1 MKNKSKKGLFAI
13 VIIVSMLFGQ
23 QAISQNQIVGQITY
37 GGNSEFPLS
46 NVNVELYDLQNTLIE
61 STVTNTDGYYDFD
74 DVLSGEYYVKSSSND
89 DDDEGVIDINDAYY
103 IMLYMLGNYELS
115 DMQYEAADVNNS
127 GIVNW
132 SDYIQIVVNYLL
144 YDEPFPAGEWQF
156 EDQYVNLLAREE
168 VDTLPTW
175 GCRSGD
181 LFIDWQTSGRS
192 DNTIFSNYKPI
203 QLQKEEIQVVI
214 ESSYNENIG
223 GYDLELDYPADLI
236 NILSIEGLDANLNY
250 TIDELNGRLHLIWLN
265 ENPGNNS
272 FNGSELVTLT
282 IEPKTQNINAEGLI
296 TLSPASSLLS
306 DQGVKIED
314 VEISLPQFKQSQV
327 FAFEVNTYPNP
338 VVDQLNINLTMP
350 EANRAEMMIFD
361 LQGRLIEKQE
371 NILLTEGEQLISIS
385 TQQYMPG
392 HYLYV
397 FNTLGSTQETIQGR
411 FYRSH

>member
-1 MKNKSKKGLFAI
+1 
-13 VIIVSMLFGQ
+13 
-23 QAISQNQIVGQITY
+23 
-37 GGNSEFPLS
+37 
-46 NVNVELYDLQNTLIE
+46 LQN
-61 STVTNTDGYYDFD
+61 
-74 DVLSGEYYVKSSSND
+74 
-89 DDDEGVIDINDAYY
+89 A
-103 IMLYMLGNYELS
+103 
-115 DMQYEAADVNNS
+115 
-127 GIVNW
+127 
-132 SDYIQIVVNYLL
+132 
-144 YDEPFPAGEWQF
+144 
-156 EDQYVNLLAREE
+156 
-168 VDTLPTW
+168 
-175 GCRSGD
+175 
-181 LFIDWQTSGRS
+181 
-192 DNTIFSNYKPI
+192 
-203 QLQKEEIQVVI
+203 EIQVVI

>member
-13 VIIVSMLFGQ
+13 VIVFSMLFGQ

-61 STVTNTDGYYDFD
+61 SATTNSDGYYNFD

-89 DDDEGVIDINDAYY
+89 EETGVVDINDAYY
-103 IMLYMLGNYELS
+103 IMLYMLGAYELS
-115 DMQYEAADVNNS
+115 ESQYEAADVDEN

-156 EDQYVNLLAREE
+156 EDQYVNLLARDSE
-168 VDTLPTW
+168 DTLPTW

-181 LFIDWQTSGRS
+181 VFIDWQTSGRS
-192 DNTIFSNYKPI
+192 DNTIFSSYKPV
-203 QLQKEEIQVVI
+203 QLQNEEIQVAI

-236 NILSIEGLDANLNY
+236 NILAIDGPDENLNY
-250 TIDELNGRLHLIWLN
+250 TIDENNGRLHLIWIN
-265 ENPGNNS
+265 ENPQSDS
-272 FNGSELVTLT
+272 FNLNELVTLT
-282 IEPKTQNINAEGLI
+282 IEAKTQNINAEGLLI
-296 TLSPASSLLS
+296 LLPESTLLNSEGMKLEDAELTLPLL
-306 DQGVKIED
+306 
-314 VEISLPQFKQSQV
+314 KQSQV
-327 FAFEVNTYPNP
+327 FEFEVSSYPNP
-338 VVDQLNINLTMP
+338 VIDQLNINLTLP
-350 EANRAEMMIFD
+350 EANRAELMVFD
-361 LQGRLIEKQE
+361 LQGRLIEKRQ
-371 NILLTEGEQLISIS
+371 NIMLTEGEQLVSIS

-397 FNTLGSTQETIQGR
+397 FKMLGSSQETIQGR